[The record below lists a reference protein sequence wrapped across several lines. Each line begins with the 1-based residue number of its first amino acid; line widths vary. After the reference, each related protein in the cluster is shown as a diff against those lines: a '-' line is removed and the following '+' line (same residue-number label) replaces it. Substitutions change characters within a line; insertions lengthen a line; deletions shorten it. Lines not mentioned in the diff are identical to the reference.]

1 MKKTRE
7 WDEVKPAKTMPW
19 EEIKKQLEAGA
30 TVQAVAD
37 LAGVPYK
44 TMYNRIKWREKQ
56 DGKIYMLNSQLRE
69 RRKPDIKPVKK
80 AEPVP
85 EEKPAIPKGVIES
98 MTKPQFR
105 SGYEPP
111 KVPEERRAARPEVSP
126 LILADI
132 KAKIAAFRLQEQQA
146 RKMAEEWQKIF
157 EWLKDGGQYG
167 R

>member
-7 WDEVKPAKTMPW
+7 WEEVKPAKTLPW

-85 EEKPAIPKGVIES
+85 EVMPEAD
-98 MTKPQFR
+98 
-105 SGYEPP
+105 
-111 KVPEERRAARPEVSP
+111 PEERRAARPEVSP

-157 EWLKDGGQYG
+157 EWLKDGGQDG